1 MTGAPAAGLSGAGA
15 LEAVTGSVH
24 LVELARGD
32 VEDETADGVLVRH
45 ERAGLDPR
53 DRLAHVHVRVGEG
66 LRGPRRLDPG
76 LVLYRLLERVVGE
89 GEHAA
94 VGVVDQDDL
103 PGAEQSLADGQ
114 RPDLV
119 VGDDPACVPD
129 HVGLTVAQAQNRV
142 DVEPGVHAGDD
153 GEVRGR
159 WHRQRAAESLRVACV
174 VGQVLVG
181 GSHGTPARRWDR
193 CSWAG
198 AWEARDT
205 DLNPISPYYLF

>member
-32 VEDETADGVLVRH
+32 IEDETADGVLVRH
-45 ERAGLDPR
+45 ERAG
-53 DRLAHVHVRVGEG
+53 
-66 LRGPRRLDPG
+66 LDPG

-119 VGDDPACVPD
+119 VGDDPACVAD
-129 HVGLTVAQAQNRV
+129 DVGLTVAQAENRV
-142 DVEPGVHAGDD
+142 D
-153 GEVRGR
+153 
-159 WHRQRAAESLRVACV
+159 
-174 VGQVLVG
+174 
-181 GSHGTPARRWDR
+181 
-193 CSWAG
+193 
-198 AWEARDT
+198 
-205 DLNPISPYYLF
+205 